1 MSISASAVLVDLS
14 ISVWAG
20 RKLDKKVSQ
29 EVDSAKNTKTRA
41 GNYHKQLLAGSKE
54 LANIASIGAAARIW
68 HYSRTMP
75 WSDSGTRLLPTSAF
89 MDYKAELAQYMQQFD
104 LAVKDFL
111 DSYAVQVSAAAFT
124 MGDLFDR
131 NEYPDVNDIAN
142 KFKFVYTISPVPEAG
157 DFRVDVTSNAMME
170 LASSYRQAYEQR
182 TQAAMA
188 DVWNRVFSAAEHLVS
203 RLSVDEDGKKAVFKE
218 STIEGMY
225 ELIGL
230 LNHLNVTKDAK
241 LDAMRTQLEQAMLG
255 TTAEDLRKDD
265 YLREKVR
272 EGVADILDK
281 FRL

>member
-54 LANIASIGAAARIW
+54 LATIASIGAAARIW

-89 MDYKAELAQYMQQFD
+89 MEYKAELAQYMQQFD